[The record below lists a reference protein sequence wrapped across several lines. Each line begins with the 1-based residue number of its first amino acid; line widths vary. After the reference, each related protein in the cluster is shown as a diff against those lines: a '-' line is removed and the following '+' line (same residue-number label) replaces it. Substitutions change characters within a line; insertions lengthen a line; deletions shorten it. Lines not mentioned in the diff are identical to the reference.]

1 MLSVC
6 RFAGLPVCR
15 FAFIITVVGASF
27 RSDDRERA
35 DSPRW
40 VEAMRAFFSRGQAR
54 SSYSHVRRLASTARP
69 QLSSVDANAL
79 LGDDEVKQFRRDGA
93 ICVRQVFDAAWVAAL
108 REAADVNMAS
118 PGPLCDEHA
127 EAQGTT
133 GRFHDDQFLWR
144 RHAAFEQFVWRSGAG
159 ALAARAMGS
168 RSAHIFYD
176 QLLVK
181 EPGTVAATPWHNDT
195 SYWQLRGSMICS
207 VWVALDDVAA
217 ANGVSYVRG
226 SHLDAIRHPI
236 TNFSGNDDSERNN
249 YAARQDE
256 FEARGDGALTM
267 LPDIDAKAA
276 AGELELLQWDMQAGD
291 AIVFDSAALHGAQGN
306 PDGARRRRGYA
317 TRWCGDDVRFDARPG
332 TMHTGWQAAGF
343 DCGLIDGAKIS
354 CALHPNVLGPA
365 HEAL

>member
-207 VWVALDDVAA
+207 VWVTLDDVAA

-226 SHLDAIRHPI
+226 SKGVNDPFFSSKRALGGGGGGGGRGISRQLWHRPSVQRH
-236 TNFSGNDDSERNN
+236 
-249 YAARQDE
+249 
-256 FEARGDGALTM
+256 
-267 LPDIDAKAA
+267 
-276 AGELELLQWDMQAGD
+276 
-291 AIVFDSAALHGAQGN
+291 
-306 PDGARRRRGYA
+306 RRA
-317 TRWCGDDVRFDARPG
+317 TRSNASSIHNSIRSF
-332 TMHTGWQAAGF
+332 T
-343 DCGLIDGAKIS
+343 
-354 CALHPNVLGPA
+354 
-365 HEAL
+365 